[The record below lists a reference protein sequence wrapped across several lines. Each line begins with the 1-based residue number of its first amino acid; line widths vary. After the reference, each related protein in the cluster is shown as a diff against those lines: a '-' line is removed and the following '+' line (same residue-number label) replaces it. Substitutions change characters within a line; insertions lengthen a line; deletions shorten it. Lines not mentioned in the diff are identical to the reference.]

1 MMKQKSFWQ
10 ILSISGALGIL
21 LYFAHVFIG
30 GALWQGYNP
39 ITQTIS
45 ELTGTG
51 APNADF
57 LRVLTT
63 AYGILVVFFSFCM
76 YFIFKNWQ
84 LHKAAKIG
92 ALLLIIMEATSL
104 LGYGL
109 FPLDMSQSTAS
120 FQNLMHIV
128 VTVVV
133 VVTTLGSV
141 YFIAIGL
148 KKSPGHRKLG
158 VFVLICA
165 VIITASG
172 LMTPVSMANNLPIS
186 GLVERINIFT
196 LQISLLVASI
206 YLFSKKVN
214 TVPIANK

>member
-1 MMKQKSFWQ
+1 MVNQKSVWQ
-10 ILSISGALGIL
+10 ILGLSGAVGIL

-51 APNADF
+51 APNASF

-63 AYGILVVFFSFCM
+63 AYGIFVVFYSFFM
-76 YFIFKNWQ
+76 YFTFKNWQ
-84 LHKAAKIG
+84 LNKIARIG
-92 ALLLIIMEATSL
+92 AILLIIMELTSL
-104 LGYGL
+104 IGYGL
-109 FPLDMSQSTAS
+109 FPLDMNKSMAR

-141 YFIAIGL
+141 YCIAIGL
-148 KKSPGHRKLG
+148 KKSPGHKMFG
-158 VFVLICA
+158 AFILICA
-165 VIITASG
+165 VIITVAG
-172 LMTPVSMANNLPIS
+172 LMTPVTMANNFPMA

-196 LQISLLVASI
+196 LQIWLFVSSI
-206 YLFSKKVN
+206 YLFSKKAAPV
-214 TVPIANK
+214 AA